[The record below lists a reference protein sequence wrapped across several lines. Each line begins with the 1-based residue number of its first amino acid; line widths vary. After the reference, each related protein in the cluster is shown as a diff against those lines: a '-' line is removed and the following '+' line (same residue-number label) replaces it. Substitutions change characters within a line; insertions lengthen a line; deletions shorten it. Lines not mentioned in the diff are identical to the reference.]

1 MLNNI
6 FILAQAQAQ
15 AETAAQPGWVMAV
28 PIILFGVMIFVM
40 FRSQKKQ
47 AAKRTEMLSKIK
59 SGDRVVTNGGIKGK
73 ITKVKDQ
80 SYLVE
85 IADKVVIEVVKNGV
99 SALMGE
105 NNE

>member
-6 FILAQAQAQ
+6 FILAQA
-15 AETAAQPGWVMAV
+15 EGSGQPGWAMAV
-28 PIILFGVMIFVM
+28 PIVLFGVMIFVM

-59 SGDRVVTNGGIKGK
+59 SGDSVVTNGGIKGK

-99 SALMGE
+99 NGVTGAD
-105 NNE
+105 NE